1 MAAGVLLSLITC
13 FRAKRNGSPRNGKQL
28 LPIGHSQLLLTILAL
43 PFALMAALAAGTS
56 AVAHH
61 ATAAF
66 TAWAAAIVLTV
77 LGSVRAGERF
87 WPQLSRR
94 DGLESGGLFIASF
107 LLRGLWL
114 EDFPNTLSGDEGSVG
129 LAARD
134 FRNGLIDNPFSFGW
148 FSFPSLYFAIQSV
161 GVWLLGDSASALR
174 IPSAFAG
181 ALTVVAVYWMAR
193 TLFDR
198 TTGLIAA
205 GILLASHYH
214 IHISRIGLNNVW
226 DGLFAA
232 TAIGFLWDGWVRNRR
247 SSFVFSGIAVGLG
260 QYFYISI
267 RALPVLILLWLGM
280 AWIGDRTRFRQ
291 RLPGL
296 LSGAWA
302 AGIAFLPLGVLFA
315 QRPDDFLAPLRRV
328 GVLDGWLEREAAIR
342 GVSGA
347 SIILEQA
354 LKTALGFTHEP
365 LRLLYDP
372 GAPLLLAGAATLF
385 LLGLLWAL
393 VNINLRYTLILL
405 PLLATIVGGGLS
417 TSPPASQRFI
427 MAAPF
432 VAVLTALPLVGL
444 RNGLNRWRPRKR
456 VGSAA
461 TAAVLAIVMAVD
473 VHYCFFDV
481 YGHYVLGGWNTQ
493 TATEIAHYLRDQPTR
508 DLEVYSFAAPRMSYH
523 SHSTIPFLAPGMR
536 PTEIIDPLTETPP
549 WSVKGPT
556 VFIFLPEREGEL
568 RFVQEAVPNGV
579 IHRHLLPNGLHTFT
593 SYRVEGSL

>member
-1 MAAGVLLSLITC
+1 MSLLTC

-66 TAWAAAIVLTV
+66 TSWAAAIVLTV
-77 LGSVRAGERF
+77 LGSVRVGERF

-94 DGLESGGLFIASF
+94 DWLESGGLFIASF
-107 LLRGLWL
+107 LVRGLWL
-114 EDFPNTLSGDEGSVG
+114 EDFPNTLSGDEGSAG

-134 FRNGLIDNPFSFGW
+134 FLSGRIDNPFSFGW
-148 FSFPSLYFAIQSV
+148 FSFPSLYFAIQSI
-161 GVWLLGDSASALR
+161 GVWLLGDATSALR
-174 IPSAFAG
+174 LTSALAG

-193 TLFDR
+193 SLFDR

-214 IHISRIGLNNVW
+214 IHMSRIGLNNVW
-226 DGLFAA
+226 DGLFVAA
-232 TAIGFLWDGWVRNRR
+232 AVGFLWRGWLSNRPSR
-247 SSFVFSGIAVGLG
+247 FVFSGIAVGLG

-267 RALPVLILLWLGM
+267 RVLPFLLLLWLGM
-280 AWIGDRTRFRQ
+280 AWMVDRTRFRQ
-291 RLPGL
+291 CLPGL

-302 AGIAFLPLGVLFA
+302 AGIAFLPLGVLFV
-315 QRPDDFLAPLRRV
+315 QHPDDFFAPLRRV
-328 GVLDGWLEREAAIR
+328 GVLDGWLEREALLR

-347 SIILEQA
+347 SIIIEQA
-354 LKTALGFTHEP
+354 VQTALGFTHEP

-385 LLGLLWAL
+385 LFGLLWAL
-393 VNINLRYTLILL
+393 VNLNLRYTLILL
-405 PLLATIVGGGLS
+405 PLMATVVGGGLS

-432 VAVLTALPLVGL
+432 VAVLAALPLAGL
-444 RNGLNRWRPRKR
+444 RNRLSRGRRGKR

-461 TAAVLAIVMAVD
+461 SAAVLAIVMAVD
-473 VHYCFFDV
+473 VHYYFFDV
-481 YGHYVLGGWNTQ
+481 YDHYVLGGWNTQ

-549 WSVKGPT
+549 WSVKGPA

-568 RFVQEAVPNGV
+568 RFVQEAIPNGAV
-579 IHRHLLPNGLHTFT
+579 HRHLLPDGRHTFT